1 MIVLGVDPGLYR
13 LGYGIIHQEG
23 ESFLPLEAGVFRL
36 SKALSFPGKLAA
48 IYRFFTNLIQE
59 YHPSVLC
66 LEAPF
71 VFKDPRAMG
80 RLRSVV
86 AVFELIAGLNDLEA
100 VEIPP
105 KKVRSVLLGYGGA
118 TKDQVRRWVQAYVD
132 ESMGVVVKDG
142 ELDDSDALAVALSYF
157 FVSAVPQ

>member
-36 SKALSFPGKLAA
+36 PKTLPFPQKLAA
-48 IYRFFTNLIQE
+48 IYRFFTDVVQA
-59 YHPSVLC
+59 HQPGALC

-71 VFKDPRAMG
+71 VFRNPKVTG
-80 RLRSVV
+80 RLWSVV
-86 AVFELIAGLNDLEA
+86 AVFELIAGLNNLKA
-100 VEIPP
+100 VEVPP

-118 TKDQVRRWVQAYVD
+118 PKDQVRRWVQAYVD
-132 ESMGVVVKDG
+132 ESLGVVVENG
-142 ELDDSDALAVALSYF
+142 EMDNSDALAVALSYF
-157 FVSAVPQ
+157 FVSAVP